1 MQHPTQVF
9 LIFRWPDNVYMWV
22 NKFNFVLKIEYKNI
36 FCMCN
41 SLKNQYLHII
51 MHDRHYNYNK
61 GYSYLQKCLFTV
73 LIKENYFILQLPL
86 VISCWFTELTK
97 LWQAMYNQ
105 HVCWMSHE
113 SVGQRK
119 IFPVPPLNM
128 TILYKLQHTKLKC
141 MEPLS
146 WQTETSATAGL
157 RAVLWNSWSEGMMW
171 VVRQHIISVCTCSK

>member
-1 MQHPTQVF
+1 
-9 LIFRWPDNVYMWV
+9 
-22 NKFNFVLKIEYKNI
+22 
-36 FCMCN
+36 
-41 SLKNQYLHII
+41 
-51 MHDRHYNYNK
+51 
-61 GYSYLQKCLFTV
+61 
-73 LIKENYFILQLPL
+73 
-86 VISCWFTELTK
+86 
-97 LWQAMYNQ
+97 MYNQ

-157 RAVLWNSWSEGMMW
+157 RAVL
-171 VVRQHIISVCTCSK
+171 